1 MRRAC
6 QIHRMAEVAEVAE
19 VAEEAAEIVAEVV
32 AAVRTAAART
42 VAEAGAKGRC
52 YFPSDRT
59 TASLWMP
66 LLFVLRSPP

>member
-6 QIHRMAEVAEVAE
+6 QLHRMAE

>member
-6 QIHRMAEVAEVAE
+6 QLHRMAE
-19 VAEEAAEIVAEVV
+19 VAEEAAEIVAEEV

>member
-6 QIHRMAEVAEVAE
+6 QLHRMAEVAVEA
-19 VAEEAAEIVAEVV
+19 AAEIVAEVV